1 MGSGNFIES
10 LEQGCF
16 YLVLSDMRLFRLLQQ
31 RLFKLVLVL
40 GLASSANVLATDALH
55 LNSSNQSGVLVELYT
70 SEGCSSC
77 PPAESF
83 LNSLKEHR
91 ALWSPY
97 IPVAFHV
104 DYWDYIGWRDP
115 YAHAAHGQRQSLYA
129 RSLGQRTVY
138 TPAFMVNGQPWRR
151 GLFERKPPEQG
162 LSGGDLDV
170 KIQGSELTA
179 TYHPLVKGENDLL
192 LHIAVLGMGLSSQ
205 ITAGENRGRAAQHEF
220 VVVGYRTAVSAS
232 GNWILKLPELHYND
246 ADDYALA
253 VWVSSSENP
262 APLQVVGGPLPRKAV
277 RLIQ

>member
-1 MGSGNFIES
+1 MGSGHFIAS
-10 LEQGCF
+10 LEQGCL
-16 YLVLSDMRLFRLLQQ
+16 YLVLSDMKPSRLLQQ
-31 RLFKLVLVL
+31 SLLKLILVL
-40 GLASSANVLATDALH
+40 GLASSAGVFAADALH

-83 LNSLKEHR
+83 LNSLKEHK

-115 YAHAAHGQRQSLYA
+115 YAHPAHGKRQSQYA

-138 TPAFMVNGQPWRR
+138 TPAFMVNGKPWRK
-151 GLFERKPPEQG
+151 GLFERKLPAQG
-162 LSGGDLDV
+162 LPGGALDV
-170 KIQGSELTA
+170 KVHGSELSA
-179 TYHPLVKGENDLL
+179 KYRPMKEGGDDLV
-192 LHIAVLGMGLSSQ
+192 LHVAVLGMGLSSQ

-232 GNWILKLPELHYND
+232 GNWILKLPKLHYD
-246 ADDYALA
+246 GAEDYALA
-253 VWVSSSENP
+253 VWVSGSDNP
-262 APLQVVGGPLPRKAV
+262 IPLQAVGGLLPQKIV
-277 RLIQ
+277 PLIQ